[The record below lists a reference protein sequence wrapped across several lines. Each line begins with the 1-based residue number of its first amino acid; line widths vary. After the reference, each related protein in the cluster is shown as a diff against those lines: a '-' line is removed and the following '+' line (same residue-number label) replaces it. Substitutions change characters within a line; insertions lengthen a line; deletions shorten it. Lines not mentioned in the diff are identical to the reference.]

1 MRYEYFARN
10 AAEEYVKQGIADGS
24 TFPDMDLYID
34 QMVACLNKE
43 LSLYGDK
50 DEGPVSKGMVSNY
63 TKHKMIPGPEGK
75 KYTKD
80 HLYFMLLVFY
90 LKNSLSM
97 DQIQRLMAPVI
108 ANYESEWDDHL
119 ELGKSIQMYMQK
131 LREKEAGLPEEIDRM
146 IAEIKS
152 AMESVGEEDDT
163 LELISMIFSLIM
175 RSNAERYVAEQL
187 LAEYF
192 GKKK

>member
-10 AAEEYVKQGIADGS
+10 AAEEYVKQGIADLS
-24 TFPDMDLYID
+24 TFPDMELYID

-50 DEGPVSKGMVSNY
+50 GEGPVSKGMVSNY